1 VSEPEAGSPVETAD
15 RAALAAS
22 VLSELLRLADVPA
35 TLDVRPS
42 QDGGISIAMLLGCE
56 VPGVAAGRRG
66 TFVDALQFLVN
77 KLTHRPGSERRWV
90 SLGVGDHPAPRP
102 ARGPKPGA
110 ESNGGPRS
118 SAGAPRTSPAGPAKP
133 APEPAPAPEARPAPP
148 EESTLEVPEDA
159 ELSAAARALGEAS
172 ARTGRYYGVVALSV
186 EDRSRMLR
194 AVAGVAGVRASSEG
208 EGRFRRLVLTP
219 ERPTPMPRRVHPADD
234 LDDEET
240 GAEGADR

>member
-1 VSEPEAGSPVETAD
+1 MTEPGAVLPVESGD
-15 RAALAAS
+15 RAALAAT

-56 VPGVAAGRRG
+56 VPGVGPGRRG

-90 SLGVGDHPAPRP
+90 ALGVGEHPAPRP
-102 ARGPKPGA
+102 PRGPKPGA
-110 ESNGGPRS
+110 ESNGGARS
-118 SAGAPRTSPAGPAKP
+118 SAAAPRAAHAGPPKP
-133 APEPAPAPEARPAPP
+133 LPEPAPAPEAPPAPP
-148 EESTLEVPEDA
+148 DESALEVPEDA

-172 ARTGRYYGVVALSV
+172 ARTGRYYGIVTLSA

-219 ERPTPMPRRVHPADD
+219 ERPVPMPRRVHPADD
-234 LDDEET
+234 LGDEED
-240 GAEGADR
+240 GGEGADR